1 MPSRLPAEI
10 LRESF
15 RIIDAEVGAHGFG
28 EREWPIVRRMIHAS
42 GDLEIAKA
50 VQFQNGAVQAGI
62 AALRSGTPLVTDVR
76 MVATGINA
84 AALRELGVALHCF
97 IDDADLPAAAAAR
110 RVTRSYVAMERAA
123 QRFSEA
129 IFVIGNAPT
138 ALFALC
144 EAIRAGTAHPKL
156 VLAMPVG
163 FVDVIESK
171 EQALALGL
179 PTIAVRGRK
188 GGSAMAAAAVNALLI
203 LAAEGSQP

>member
-1 MPSRLPAEI
+1 MPTRLPAEI

-15 RIIDAEVGAHGFG
+15 RIIEAEAGDHGFSAM
-28 EREWPIVRRMIHAS
+28 EWPVVRRMIHAS
-42 GDLEIAKA
+42 GDLEIAKV
-50 VQFQNGAVQAGI
+50 VQFQNDAVCAGI
-62 AALRSGTPLVTDVR
+62 EAVRAGVPLVTDVR
-76 MVATGINA
+76 MVASGINA
-84 AALRELGVALHCF
+84 AALRELNLRLHCY
-97 IDDADLPAAAAAR
+97 IDYPEVADEAKRLH
-110 RVTRSYVAMERAA
+110 VTRSYAAIQRAVQTA
-123 QRFSEA
+123 SEA

-138 ALFALC
+138 ALVALC
-144 EAIRAGTAHPKL
+144 EAVRNGSARPRL

-203 LAAEGSQP
+203 LASEGMSR